1 MSKKEHIKYVYLIG
15 AGGIGMSAL
24 GRYFLRQGALVYGY
38 DKTPTRLTDTLQE
51 EGMVLI
57 FEDNAHLLPDF
68 ILKGEPS
75 SETLIIYTPAIPK
88 ETSILTEVIKRG
100 FKPIKRAEV
109 LGKICQN
116 HFTIAVSGTHGKTT
130 TSSMIAHLLRSSGK
144 DVTAFLGGIC
154 TNYNTNFLL
163 GGPESVF
170 VVEADEFDR
179 SFLHLHPELAVVTST
194 SADHLD
200 IYGEAEGVKGA
211 YAQFASQVKEALF
224 VHKGEEIADNE
235 KQSIFSY
242 AVDQSA
248 DFEGIKISIQ
258 QGIYQFIIRHK
269 NEEIGPFRL
278 SVPGLHNVENAIAAI
293 AICRHIG
300 ISDEKLIKALS
311 SYAGVK
317 RRFEYVL
324 RSSECTIIDDYA
336 HHPEELNAA
345 IATAKAIFPDKR
357 ITGVFQPHLYSR
369 TRDFMQEF
377 AQSLDQLHEI
387 ILLDIYPARE
397 LPIEGITSEALL
409 KLCKNPNKQLSG
421 KRELIN
427 RLQEMKPEVLLI
439 LGAGDI
445 DALVE
450 PIKNMLIN
458 QNA

>member
-1 MSKKEHIKYVYLIG
+1 
-15 AGGIGMSAL
+15 
-24 GRYFLRQGALVYGY
+24 
-38 DKTPTRLTDTLQE
+38 
-51 EGMVLI
+51 
-57 FEDNAHLLPDF
+57 
-68 ILKGEPS
+68 
-75 SETLIIYTPAIPK
+75 
-88 ETSILTEVIKRG
+88 
-100 FKPIKRAEV
+100 
-109 LGKICQN
+109 
-116 HFTIAVSGTHGKTT
+116 
-130 TSSMIAHLLRSSGK
+130 
-144 DVTAFLGGIC
+144 
-154 TNYNTNFLL
+154 
-163 GGPESVF
+163 
-170 VVEADEFDR
+170 
-179 SFLHLHPELAVVTST
+179 
-194 SADHLD
+194 
-200 IYGEAEGVKGA
+200 
-211 YAQFASQVKEALF
+211 
-224 VHKGEEIADNE
+224 
-235 KQSIFSY
+235 
-242 AVDQSA
+242 
-248 DFEGIKISIQ
+248 
-258 QGIYQFIIRHK
+258 
-269 NEEIGPFRL
+269 
-278 SVPGLHNVENAIAAI
+278 
-293 AICRHIG
+293 
-300 ISDEKLIKALS
+300 
-311 SYAGVK
+311 VK